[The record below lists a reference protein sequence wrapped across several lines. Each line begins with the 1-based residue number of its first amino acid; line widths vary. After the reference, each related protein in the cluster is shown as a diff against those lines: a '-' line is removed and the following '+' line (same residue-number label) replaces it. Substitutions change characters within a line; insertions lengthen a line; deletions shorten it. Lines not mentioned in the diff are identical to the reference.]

1 MKKQISFLLLTACSM
16 LSFNAWAADYE
27 PKIIAGVVK
36 ADSWT
41 MNNNHTGIYQLEVKA
56 DGSLTQLNEGD
67 DVYLAPLGGAVY
79 TDGTMH
85 GIHFRT
91 TDDPYTGGTSY
102 TIYHVAY
109 DMQTWQRTLGIAMSD
124 TYANLIS
131 SCGIAHDPETGLDFG
146 IFYNFN
152 LNMEVLGRR
161 LATIDF
167 SKDRPSKSIIDDV
180 MTPFAAIAF
189 SPDGLL
195 YGVGQDGYLYIIDKT
210 DATLYP
216 LGDLGIS
223 DISTYPSSMTF
234 DPRTKKLYWSY
245 VTKTMKSVLYEISY
259 NLLSVSATKIM
270 DVPDNAFLVNLYI
283 APTTDGAPAAATD
296 LALGFEG
303 EQTTG
308 TVSFTMPT
316 TTQDNEPLTGQL
328 TYTILANGTQIATGT
343 AEAGAAVNAEV
354 TVPTSGETEISVV
367 ISNESGE
374 SPALRT
380 SQYIGFDTPLAATNV
395 QLSFDNTTG
404 MATLTWTAPT
414 EGTHSMTLTPA
425 NLTYNVVRQPA
436 GVTVA
441 TGISDCTFSESLTA
455 TGDLTSYYY
464 KVTVLN
470 GELTSEAAASNTIVL
485 GDALTLPFYEDFTT
499 DAGFNR
505 FTVIDS
511 NADGKTWTRFHKY
524 YQYSGTTIDCASI
537 TAGYSSAD
545 DDWLLTPQ
553 LQIAAGT
560 ACNLTFYAH
569 KAYASVNYNQYV
581 EVWYGQGD
589 DITTYTK
596 LDDAQVF
603 DVNDQKFS
611 YDFTITANGLYR
623 VALHAISPAGS
634 DQLLLNSISITGQ
647 QTTGIK
653 EMRNEEAEKSDAVFT
668 LDGRRITNGHPSKGL
683 YIKNGHKVVIK

>member
-1 MKKQISFLLLTACSM
+1 
-16 LSFNAWAADYE
+16 
-27 PKIIAGVVK
+27 
-36 ADSWT
+36 
-41 MNNNHTGIYQLEVKA
+41 
-56 DGSLTQLNEGD
+56 
-67 DVYLAPLGGAVY
+67 
-79 TDGTMH
+79 
-85 GIHFRT
+85 
-91 TDDPYTGGTSY
+91 
-102 TIYHVAY
+102 
-109 DMQTWQRTLGIAMSD
+109 MQTWQRTLGIAMSD

-414 EGTHSMTLTPA
+414 EGTHSMPT
-425 NLTYNVVRQPA
+425 
-436 GVTVA
+436 
-441 TGISDCTFSESLTA
+441 
-455 TGDLTSYYY
+455 
-464 KVTVLN
+464 
-470 GELTSEAAASNTIVL
+470 
-485 GDALTLPFYEDFTT
+485 
-499 DAGFNR
+499 
-505 FTVIDS
+505 
-511 NADGKTWTRFHKY
+511 
-524 YQYSGTTIDCASI
+524 
-537 TAGYSSAD
+537 
-545 DDWLLTPQ
+545 
-553 LQIAAGT
+553 
-560 ACNLTFYAH
+560 
-569 KAYASVNYNQYV
+569 
-581 EVWYGQGD
+581 
-589 DITTYTK
+589 
-596 LDDAQVF
+596 
-603 DVNDQKFS
+603 
-611 YDFTITANGLYR
+611 
-623 VALHAISPAGS
+623 
-634 DQLLLNSISITGQ
+634 
-647 QTTGIK
+647 
-653 EMRNEEAEKSDAVFT
+653 
-668 LDGRRITNGHPSKGL
+668 
-683 YIKNGHKVVIK
+683 